1 MTKFLELTST
11 DAVVADKKTAPET
24 LIRVDG
30 IIAVYFNID
39 TNETRVWVSGGQE
52 IAVKESYEVVKVM
65 IHEALRKD
73 QDAVILKCEQGE
85 KPKTELKSAE

>member
-1 MTKFLELTST
+1 MTKFIELTLT
-11 DAVVADKKTAPET
+11 DAVVKDKKTRPEA
-24 LIRVDG
+24 LIQADDIVS
-30 IIAVYFNID
+30 VYSNTE

-85 KPKTELKSAE
+85 KPKTELKSVE